1 MMNIKVMLNEMKVNT
16 ISDLEI
22 EVINSILNVSDDN
35 EELKEYM
42 ENVMYH
48 GCQSGI
54 VGDLIYTYQ
63 CNDFFKKHFEEIFD
77 LYNDLKEEL
86 NLELQITATDLSWF
100 SYEVIVNNIYNELGL
115 EEE

>member
-1 MMNIKVMLNEMKVNT
+1 MRTIKTILNDMLNET

-63 CNDFFKKHFEEIFD
+63 CNDFFKRHFEEIFD

-100 SYEVIVNNIYNELGL
+100 SYEAIVNNIYNELEL
-115 EEE
+115 ED

>member
-1 MMNIKVMLNEMKVNT
+1 MRTIKTILNDMLNET

-63 CNDFFKKHFEEIFD
+63 CNDFFKRHFEEIFD

-86 NLELQITATDLSWF
+86 NLELQITATDLSYF
-100 SYEVIVNNIYNELGL
+100 SYETIVSNIYNELEL
-115 EEE
+115 ED

>member
-1 MMNIKVMLNEMKVNT
+1 MRTIKTILNDMLNET

-42 ENVMYH
+42 KNVMYH

-63 CNDFFKKHFEEIFD
+63 CNDFFKRHFEEIFD

-100 SYEVIVNNIYNELGL
+100 SYEAIVNNIYNELEL
-115 EEE
+115 ED